1 MCSRRGCSKGGQS
14 CPHLLR
20 GRSELGVVHDAEHKQ
35 ELKNLSGHRIG
46 KVKSSYGG
54 LSTGKVAAA
63 PQVFN
68 KEQNAEK
75 TDF

>member
-1 MCSRRGCSKGGQS
+1 ML
-14 CPHLLR
+14 H
-20 GRSELGVVHDAEHKQ
+20 GRSELGVAHDAEDKQ
-35 ELKNLSGHRIG
+35 ELKNLAGHKIG

-54 LSTGKVAAA
+54 LSTGKVAAT

-68 KEQNAEK
+68 KEQNGEK

>member
-1 MCSRRGCSKGGQS
+1 MA
-14 CPHLLR
+14 
-20 GRSELGVVHDAEHKQ
+20 HDAEHKQ
-35 ELKNLSGHRIG
+35 ELENLAGHRIG

-54 LSTGKVAAA
+54 RSTGKVAAA